1 MQKLICFDLDNT
13 LLDHSNFKIP
23 DSAMRA
29 VSLLKEKGHIVVIAT
44 GRDMDNY
51 YSRKYLEL
59 IGPRARI
66 DQNGA
71 RVIADG
77 EVLTE
82 HWIDKGLLRRMMD
95 YAASHGVGLGCTIN
109 DEDYYVNPDRVREAE
124 TNRFG
129 SCGRQFQDPELL
141 LSLPIRTVAFIGTN
155 QEAAA
160 MEAAFPEVTLRVFS
174 IDYGAD
180 VIENGFSKAEGLKTL
195 CAHYQIPMS
204 ETLAFGDSMN
214 DLEILKEAAVGI
226 AMGNAREALKK
237 AADYVTDHIA
247 EDGIWNACVHFGLI

>member
-141 LSLPIRTVAFIGTN
+141 LTLPIRTVAFIGTN

-195 CAHYQIPMS
+195 CAHYRIPMS
-204 ETLAFGDSMN
+204 ETLAFGASMN

-226 AMGNAREALKK
+226 AMGNAREALKE